1 MYAITA
7 TKIQDPPKQGQ
18 SPKIDPSGDSCPG
31 SIHAGTAPQAPYVTT
46 SPASRARG
54 GELAARNEPPSH
66 HTGPA
71 RQQRGDIRCKTN
83 HKSPRGYDRLI
94 AW

>member
-7 TKIQDPPKQGQ
+7 TKIQDPPKRGQ

-46 SPASRARG
+46 SPASRG
-54 GELAARNEPPSH
+54 GELAARNEPQVTTQAQPADSVVTYGAERTTSH
-66 HTGPA
+66 HAGSTG
-71 RQQRGDIRCKTN
+71 
-83 HKSPRGYDRLI
+83 
-94 AW
+94 